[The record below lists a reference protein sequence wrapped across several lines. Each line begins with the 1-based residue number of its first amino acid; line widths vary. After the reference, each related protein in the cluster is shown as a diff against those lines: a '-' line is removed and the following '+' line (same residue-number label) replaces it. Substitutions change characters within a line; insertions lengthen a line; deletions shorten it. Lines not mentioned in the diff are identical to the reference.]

1 MRKRRWLAISFVL
14 VLLLVMTTAVSALTY
29 RVQWGDTLTG
39 IARRFNTTVQ
49 AIVQLNNIP
58 NPDLIY
64 VGQELEIPGDGPPP
78 PSPPAPT
85 PPAPAPTPP
94 PGGQTTYVV
103 QPGDTLSAIARR
115 FGTTVAVLVQLNNI
129 PNPNLIY
136 VGQVLVVPGSGPPPP
151 SPTTMALGGQS
162 LGLGNQQLMRDAG
175 MSWVKIQHKWQPG
188 HQASMLA
195 PIINEAHQNNF
206 KILLSITGATAY
218 PPQGSIDFNAYV
230 NFVGE
235 VAALGPDAIEVWNEM
250 NIDFEWPA
258 GEISPATYVNQ
269 MLAPSYN
276 AIKNAN
282 ANVMV
287 ISGALAP
294 TGFDNGH
301 NAWSDSRY
309 LAGMRA
315 AGAVNYMD
323 CIGSHHNAGAT
334 SPLVSTGHP
343 GGSHYSWYF
352 YPTLNLYYNTFNGAR
367 QVCFTELGYLSAE
380 GFPGLP
386 PAFSWASNTTVSQH
400 AQWLG
405 EAVTAARTSGRV
417 ALFIVYNV
425 DFTHYDPDGDPQAGY
440 AIVRPDGS
448 CPACSRLQQAM
459 GN

>member
-1 MRKRRWLAISFVL
+1 MKKRRWLVISFVL
-14 VLLLVMTTAVSALTY
+14 LLLLGTTTAVSALTY
-29 RVQWGDTLTG
+29 HVQWGDTLTG

-58 NPDLIY
+58 NPNLIY
-64 VGQELEIPGDGPPP
+64 AGQELEIPEDGQPPP
-78 PSPPAPT
+78 PPAPT
-85 PPAPAPTPP
+85 PTPP
-94 PGGQTTYVV
+94 SGGQTTYVV
-103 QPGDTLSAIARR
+103 QSGDTLTRIAGR
-115 FGTTVAVLVQLNNI
+115 FGTTVALLVQVNNI

-136 VGQVLVVPGSGPPPP
+136 VGQVLIIPGTAQPPPAP
-151 SPTTMALGGQS
+151 ATFALGGQT
-162 LGLGNQQLMRDAG
+162 LNLTNQELMRNAG
-175 MSWVKIQHKWQPG
+175 MTWVKVQHKWQPG
-188 HQASMLA
+188 QSASLLA
-195 PIINEAHQNNF
+195 PIISEAHQNDF
-206 KILLSITGATAY
+206 KILLSINGATAY
-218 PPQGSIDFNAYV
+218 PLPDSIDFNAYV
-230 NFVGE
+230 DFVGE

-258 GEISPATYVNQ
+258 GQINPTSYVNQ
-269 MLAPSYN
+269 MLAPSYS

-282 ANVMV
+282 SDVMV

-323 CIGSHHNAGAT
+323 CIGVHHNAGAT
-334 SPLVSTGHP
+334 SPLVTTGHP

-352 YPTLNLYYNTFNGAR
+352 RPTLDLYYNTFNGAR

-386 PAFSWASNTTVSQH
+386 PAFGWAANTTVSQQ

-405 EAVTAARTSGRV
+405 EAVTAAHTSGRV

-425 DFTHYDPDGDPQAGY
+425 DFTQYDPTVDLQAGY
-440 AIVRPDGS
+440 AILRSDGT
-448 CPACSRLQQAM
+448 CPACSHLQQAM
-459 GN
+459 GQ

>member
-1 MRKRRWLAISFVL
+1 MKKRRWLAVSLVL
-14 VLLLVMTTAVSALTY
+14 VLMLVMTTAVSALTY

-64 VGQELEIPGDGPPP
+64 VGQELEIPEDGQPP

-85 PPAPAPTPP
+85 PTPP

-103 QPGDTLSAIARR
+103 QSGDTLSRIASR

-136 VGQVLVVPGSGPPPP
+136 VGQVLIVPGAGQPPP

-162 LGLGNQQLMRDAG
+162 LGLANQQLMRNAG

-188 HQASMLA
+188 QAASMLA
-195 PIINEAHQNNF
+195 SIINEAHQNNF
-206 KILLSITGATAY
+206 KILLSITGGTAH
-218 PPQGSIDFNAYV
+218 PPPGSIDFNAYV

-250 NIDFEWPA
+250 NIDYEWPA

-323 CIGSHHNAGAT
+323 CIGVHHNAGAT
-334 SPLVSTGHP
+334 SPRVSSGHP

-352 YPTLNLYYNTFNGAR
+352 RPTMDLYYNTFNGAR
-367 QVCFTELGYLSAE
+367 QVCFTELGYLSGE

-386 PAFSWASNTTVSQH
+386 PAFSWATNTTVSQH

-405 EAVTAARTSGRV
+405 EAVTDARTSGRV

-425 DFTHYDPDGDPQAGY
+425 DFTHYDPAGDPQAGY
-440 AIVRPDGS
+440 AILRPDGS
-448 CPACSRLQQAM
+448 CPACSHLQQAM